1 MIKIGIIGYK
11 RGKKLLEILKKTRL
25 KLNIVAVYD
34 NDKNQLLNIDKKIKT
49 YNNFNLFLKNKD
61 IQAVYIASPVN
72 SHAHQ
77 TIKVLEK
84 KKHVL
89 CEVPAFKKIQDGKK
103 IHKILKKEKKIYMM
117 AENYC
122 FLPQYLALYYLIK
135 KKLFGEI
142 TFIRSSYIHDC
153 RDLSFN
159 KKNSK
164 LTWRGR
170 ERLKLS
176 GNDYPTHS
184 IGPICKILGYENR
197 NDYLKSISTFSNKE
211 NAMSNMYFKL
221 FPKLKKKNYFK
232 RPDTSISIIRTK
244 KNKVIELIC
253 DTSSVRPHSM
263 IDLYI
268 QGTKMSYLSGRYD
281 GEKPLISSSTKFNF
295 STPYKKFDFKK
306 YLSKKDKRDY
316 KKLGKNFS
324 LYKVL
329 ENFQNTIEGKI
340 KDPYIN
346 FDNAFLW
353 SSIIEFS
360 KNSLENNSSIIKF
373 NELKN

>member
-1 MIKIGIIGYK
+1 
-11 RGKKLLEILKKTRL
+11 
-25 KLNIVAVYD
+25 
-34 NDKNQLLNIDKKIKT
+34 
-49 YNNFNLFLKNKD
+49 
-61 IQAVYIASPVN
+61 
-72 SHAHQ
+72 
-77 TIKVLEK
+77 
-84 KKHVL
+84 
-89 CEVPAFKKIQDGKK
+89 
-103 IHKILKKEKKIYMM
+103 
-117 AENYC
+117 
-122 FLPQYLALYYLIK
+122 
-135 KKLFGEI
+135 
-142 TFIRSSYIHDC
+142 
-153 RDLSFN
+153 
-159 KKNSK
+159 
-164 LTWRGR
+164 
-170 ERLKLS
+170 
-176 GNDYPTHS
+176 
-184 IGPICKILGYENR
+184 
-197 NDYLKSISTFSNKE
+197 
-211 NAMSNMYFKL
+211 MYFKL